1 MIGASQR
8 EGQAM
13 ELGLRG
19 RNVIVTGGSRGIG
32 RSTALAFARAGA
44 NVAICARGEDGVRKA
59 TAELGAL
66 GVKAFGAA
74 CDVADAA
81 ALGAFLDAA
90 REALGS
96 VHVLVN
102 NTSGFGISDDED
114 GWRKGFDVDVMATVR
129 ACWKVAPMIA
139 EAGGGA
145 ILHVSTISGLSPSL
159 MNPPY
164 GAMKAVLFQHVQT
177 LAVKLARQKIRV
189 NCVAPGSIEFP
200 GGAWDAIKKN
210 APPVYESTVKRIPWR
225 RHGTPEEVANAI
237 VFLCSDAASWITG
250 QTVVVDGGQLLG

>member
-1 MIGASQR
+1 MD
-8 EGQAM
+8 
-13 ELGLRG
+13 LGLGG
-19 RNVIVTGGSRGIG
+19 RNVIVTGASRGIG
-32 RSTALAFARAGA
+32 RAIALGFAREGA
-44 NVAICARGEDGVRKA
+44 NVAICARGEEGLRKA
-59 TAELGAL
+59 EAELRAL
-66 GVKAFGAA
+66 GVKVFGAP

-81 ALGAFLDAA
+81 ALNGFLDQA

-102 NTSGFGISDDED
+102 NPSGFGISDDEE
-114 GWRKGFDVDVMATVR
+114 GWRKGFEVDVMGSVR

-145 ILHVSTISGLSPSL
+145 ILHVSTISALGPSV

-164 GAMKAVLFQHVQT
+164 GAMKAVLGQHVQT

-200 GGAWDAIKKN
+200 GGTWDLIRQN
-210 APPVYESTVKRIPWR
+210 APQVYESTVKRIPWR
-225 RHGTPEEVANAI
+225 RHGTREEVARAV

-250 QTVVVDGGQLLG
+250 QTLVVDGGQLLG